1 MEKKS
6 AKRAVAN
13 VVKLIADK
21 MAKFSYGTAS
31 GWGMYQA
38 KEPNRKNKWQIRA
51 TVFISMGTVAL
62 KFL

>member
-1 MEKKS
+1 MKNYEKKS
-6 AKRAVAN
+6 TKRVVAN

-38 KEPNRKNKWQIRA
+38 KEPNRKSK
-51 TVFISMGTVAL
+51 
-62 KFL
+62 

>member
-1 MEKKS
+1 MKKKS
-6 AKRAVAN
+6 TKRVVAN

-38 KEPNRKNKWQIRA
+38 KEPNRKSK
-51 TVFISMGTVAL
+51 
-62 KFL
+62 